1 MAGDFHVGVDLGGTT
16 ISAGLVRGTE
26 IVKFA
31 RVPTGRTR
39 PPREIFDSIA
49 GIVEDVA
56 GGYPVGGIGIGV
68 PVPAGPS
75 TDALEASENLPTMG
89 GFPLK
94 SELGK
99 RFAVPVSLEN
109 DARCM
114 ALGEHRAGAL
124 RGCLH
129 CACITLG
136 TGLGCGIVI
145 GGSLYRGYRCEA
157 GEIWKIPFGRFG
169 SLEKGTSAGGLT
181 AMYERLSGLV
191 LEPEEIHGRFRD
203 GERDAAVAFERY
215 GEEVGGVVVML
226 LSLLDLERVAIGG
239 GLARSFDAF
248 GDALFRVVDDVCGRE
263 CRERVVPAALS
274 DRAAVIGAA
283 SLFGM

>member
-1 MAGDFHVGVDLGGTT
+1 MTDDFHVGVDVGGTT
-16 ISAGLVRGTE
+16 ISVGLVRGTE
-26 IVKFA
+26 IVEFA

-39 PPREIFDSIA
+39 QPREIFGSIA
-49 GIVEDVA
+49 RIVEDVA
-56 GGYPVGGIGIGV
+56 AGYPVGGIGVGV

-75 TDALEASENLPTMG
+75 TDTLEPSENLPTMG

-94 SELGK
+94 SELEK

-114 ALGEHRAGAL
+114 ALGEYRAGAL

-136 TGLGCGIVI
+136 TGLGCGVVI

-157 GEIWKIPFGRFG
+157 GEIWKIPFGRLG

-181 AMYERLSGLV
+181 AIYERVSGLV
-191 LEPEEIHGRFRD
+191 LEPEEIHKRFRN
-203 GERDAAVAFERY
+203 GEKEAAVAFERY

-226 LSLLDLERVAIGG
+226 LSLLDPERVAIGG

-248 GDALFRVVDDVCGRE
+248 REALFGVVDGVCGKGW
-263 CRERVVPAALS
+263 RERVVPASLS